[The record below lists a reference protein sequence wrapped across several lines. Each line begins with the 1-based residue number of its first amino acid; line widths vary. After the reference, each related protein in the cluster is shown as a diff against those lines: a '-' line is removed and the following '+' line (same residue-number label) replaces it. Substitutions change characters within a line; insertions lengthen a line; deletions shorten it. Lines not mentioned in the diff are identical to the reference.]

1 MVVVAVA
8 GELPRYGRLVSHA
21 HGMLPPTR
29 VRRVSNQGRGVE
41 KDNGNQ
47 AGEAEPDLV
56 RVRIQGGLHSN
67 PKRIA
72 VLTDVV
78 RHTSGITVQC
88 SNLTYTS
95 LCLQITNM
103 IRGPLPDPYCKL
115 SSPFPSLPHSDSR
128 PTALPPSLTCVYSS
142 LYSNCMST
150 QPNLFPV
157 N

>member
-8 GELPRYGRLVSHA
+8 GELPRHRRSVSHA
-21 HGMLPPTR
+21 PGMLLPPTR

-56 RVRIQGGLHSN
+56 RIQGGLHSN
-67 PKRIA
+67 PTRIA

-78 RHTSGITVQC
+78 QHTSDITVQC
-88 SNLTYTS
+88 SNLTYSS

-103 IRGPLPDPYCKL
+103 IRGPVPDP
-115 SSPFPSLPHSDSR
+115 
-128 PTALPPSLTCVYSS
+128 
-142 LYSNCMST
+142 
-150 QPNLFPV
+150 
-157 N
+157 